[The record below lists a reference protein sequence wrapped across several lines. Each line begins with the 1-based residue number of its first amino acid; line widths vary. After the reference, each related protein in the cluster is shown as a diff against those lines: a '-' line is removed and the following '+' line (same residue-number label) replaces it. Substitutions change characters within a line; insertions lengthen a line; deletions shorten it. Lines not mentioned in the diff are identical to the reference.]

1 MARAD
6 TTHVI
11 EIESGIGEP
20 AFIPLTRGQELSPIS
35 VGKKGMWRIES
46 ARVLDVHAFVYFDGA
61 SLFLQSADE
70 HTSALVEG
78 QPVGKQWTELS
89 PPCRIEIGQARLRFR
104 SLLQEDEEQ
113 TSTFAMPAPPLHHV
127 EVEAAGGAPL
137 GLYPATPSAAQGIP
151 AKPERPF
158 APGEFV
164 ARLDDATRVAPVE
177 NTKAGNRRGHLDGP
191 RPAAGV
197 PPTGPSP
204 SGMAVP
210 ATGHS
215 ASYPGAHGSMHPGMP
230 MQPAPG
236 VYSPG
241 NPPIAHGGMMPSAS
255 MHPGAMMQPG
265 MGPPPPMGPHGMAP
279 SNMQGVPPTPVSQ
292 HGGTAYGS
300 GAYPGQGSQPPLHP
314 AGQPGPNGYGPPSG
328 QVPTGYPPQ
337 SLPPGSQV
345 PNTQQPTNAGGQKD
359 FATRWKEMP
368 ALRRLLVLFSPL
380 FLASAYY
387 TLVVDDA
394 PPPRTTRVVSD
405 AGALGSATTRTTN
418 GGPATSS
425 PTTPTA
431 EAFVDAALPPGLV
444 APPINTPDPMAT
456 DAGAAAAFNNPDL
469 IVAPTSERLGA
480 HPHGLPPVSTH
491 AGRDGGAATDHRR
504 TLERAAVDAYLAGDY
519 AGAAR
524 NYERLADQTRPPSN
538 IVYLEAA
545 RIIRA
550 ELDAG
555 AR

>member
-70 HTSALVEG
+70 HASAIVEG
-78 QPVGKQWTELS
+78 QPVGKQWTELR
-89 PPCRIEIGQARLRFR
+89 PPCRIEIGQARLRYR

-113 TSTFAMPAPPLHHV
+113 TSTFAMSAPPLQQQ
-127 EVEAAGGAPL
+127 EATDPGGPPL

-177 NTKAGNRRGHLDGP
+177 TTKAGNRRGGLDAP

-215 ASYPGAHGSMHPGMP
+215 ASYPGASGSMHPGMP
-230 MQPAPG
+230 MQPG
-236 VYSPG
+236 Q
-241 NPPIAHGGMMPSAS
+241 GGMMPPAS
-255 MHPGAMMQPG
+255 MHPGQMQPG
-265 MGPPPPMGPHGMAP
+265 MGPPPSMGPHGMGP
-279 SNMQGVPPTPVSQ
+279 PNMASVPPTPVSQ
-292 HGGTAYGS
+292 HGGMGYGS
-300 GAYPGQGSQPPLHP
+300 GAYPGGAPPH
-314 AGQPGPNGYGPPSG
+314 NGYGPPSG
-328 QVPTGYPPQ
+328 QVPAGYPPQ

-345 PNTQQPTNAGGQKD
+345 PNTQQSTNAGGQKD

-394 PPPRTTRVVSD
+394 PPPRTTRATAD
-405 AGALGSATTRTTN
+405 AGVLSSARTIE
-418 GGPATSS
+418 GGATPSA
-425 PTTPTA
+425 PLPPFA
-431 EAFVDAALPPGLV
+431 VADAALPPGV
-444 APPINTPDPMAT
+444 IAPPVQNPVDTMGA
-456 DAGAAAAFNNPDL
+456 DAGAMAAFNNPDL
-469 IVAPTSERLGA
+469 IVAPTGER
-480 HPHGLPPVSTH
+480 PSTH
-491 AGRDGGAATDHRR
+491 PPGVPTVTSHGGRDGGAAIDHRR

-519 AGAAR
+519 ATAAR

-550 ELDAG
+550 KLDGG
-555 AR
+555 AH